1 MEFNGTC
8 HRCGKWGHVAAD
20 CQPPPAETETELQA
34 RIARYMELR
43 IAGRISTAR
52 KQAWVK
58 DEWRAFHSLAEKK
71 RERKMNGQTGSD
83 E

>member
-1 MEFNGTC
+1 VIGVEC
-8 HRCGKWGHVAAD
+8 WRCEKPGHVAAD

-34 RIARYMELR
+34 RIAHYMELR

-58 DEWRAFHSLAEKK
+58 DEWRAFHLLAEKK
-71 RERKMNGQTGSD
+71 RERKMSGQMGSD

>member
-1 MEFNGTC
+1 VIAGPC
-8 HRCGKWGHVAAD
+8 WRCEEPGHSYRD

-34 RIARYMELR
+34 RIAHYMELR

-58 DEWRAFHSLAEKK
+58 DEWSRFHSLAEKK